1 LSYAN
6 RNWNRN
12 HVENKS
18 SGSSIF
24 TLVSIGVV
32 GIFFSVFYFFPLG
45 KLLRYGLSIS
55 TLIDV
60 YGSAGIWKI
69 IWFTFWQAA
78 LSTLLSLLLGTFI
91 ANTVTRLRF
100 RGRSFLRVLS
110 TIPFVLPTVVVSS
123 SFISVNKLFR
133 LDGTSFSL
141 EASAL
146 GIIIAHAF
154 FNTAI
159 VVRTVGSWWSQ
170 LKDEPEY
177 AARTLGSGPVKTFM
191 YVTLPRLKPALLA
204 SASLTFLFS
213 FTSFGVILLLGG
225 LRKSTIETEI
235 WRYATQR
242 TDIKTAA
249 ALGIA
254 QLVIVISMLLVN
266 GNLRAR
272 HATNELG
279 ASFSPHTEPLNPRSH
294 IYRIASGVFLIVSFF
309 GLPLLLLFERSIKTT
324 AGYSLVYYKQIF
336 TGNQSDRFKVFATKE
351 AIWNSITWALIAM
364 FVATVL
370 GYLAANLMTNSS
382 KRLSKT
388 SDTLLLLPLGT
399 SGVLIGFGILIAL
412 NTTPVDFRSKWW
424 IVPLAQAMIG
434 VGFVARI
441 VATAIRGI
449 DPQLKEAAKI
459 LGASKNQVWRTIDLP
474 IVSRSL
480 LAGAAFSFAIAIGEF
495 GATAFLTRPQRP
507 TIPTTIFNLLGRPGA
522 ETFGMAMA
530 LSVILAVA
538 TGLSIAI
545 LDRTGSVISRD
556 T

>member
-1 LSYAN
+1 MSYAKRKWNKNYKEN
-6 RNWNRN
+6 RN
-12 HVENKS
+12 

-24 TLVSIGVV
+24 TLTSITVI

-45 KLLRYGLSIS
+45 KLLRYGLSAS

-60 YGSAGIWKI
+60 YGSTAIWKI
-69 IWFTFWQAA
+69 IWFTFWQAT
-78 LSTLLSLLLGTFI
+78 LSTLLSLLLGTFV

-100 RGRSFLRVLS
+100 RGQSFLRVLS

-123 SFISVNKLFR
+123 AFISVNKLFR
-133 LDGTSFSL
+133 LDGTIFSL

-146 GIIIAHAF
+146 GIIMAHAF

-159 VVRTVGSWWSQ
+159 VVRTVGGWWSQ
-170 LKDEPEY
+170 LKDEPEH
-177 AARTLGSGPVKTFM
+177 AARTLGSGPVKAFM
-191 YVTLPRLKPALLA
+191 HVTLPRLKPALLA

-254 QLVIVISMLLVN
+254 QLVIVILMLIIN

-279 ASFSPHTEPLNPRSH
+279 AGFRPHAKPLNARPH
-294 IYRIASGVFLIVSFF
+294 MLRIASGVFLIISFF

-336 TGNQSDRFKVFATKE
+336 TGNQSERFKVFATKE

-370 GYLAANLMTNSS
+370 GYFAANLMTHSS

-388 SDTLLLLPLGT
+388 ADTLLLLPLGT

-412 NTTPVDFRSKWW
+412 NATPVDFRSKWW

-441 VATAIRGI
+441 VSTAIRGI
-449 DPQLKEAAKI
+449 DPQLKDAAKI
-459 LGASKNQVWRTIDLP
+459 LGASNNQVWRNIDLP
-474 IVSRSL
+474 IISRSL
-480 LAGAAFSFAIAIGEF
+480 VAGAAFSFAIAIGEF

-530 LSVILAVA
+530 LSVILAAV
-538 TGLSIAI
+538 TGVSIAI

>member
-1 LSYAN
+1 LSYAD
-6 RNWNRN
+6 RNWNKN

-18 SGSSIF
+18 SESSIF

-32 GIFFSVFYFFPLG
+32 GIFFSIFYFFPLG

-55 TLIDV
+55 TLLDV

-123 SFISVNKLFR
+123 SFISVNKMFR

-159 VVRTVGSWWSQ
+159 VVRTVGGWWSQ
-170 LKDEPEY
+170 LKDEPEH
-177 AARTLGSGPVKTFM
+177 AARTLGSGPIKTFM

-254 QLVIVISMLLVN
+254 QLLIVISMLLVN

-279 ASFSPHTEPLNPRSH
+279 AIFRPHTEPLNARSH
-294 IYRIASGVFLIVSFF
+294 MYRIASGVFLIVSFF
-309 GLPLLLLFERSIKTT
+309 GLPLILLFERSIKTT

-370 GYLAANLMTNSS
+370 GYFAANLMTNSS

>member
-1 LSYAN
+1 LSYADRIFN
-6 RNWNRN
+6 RK
-12 HVENKS
+12 HVESKNYAFP
-18 SGSSIF
+18 IF
-24 TLVSIGVV
+24 TFVSIAIV
-32 GIFFSVFYFFPLG
+32 GIFFTVFYFFPLG
-45 KLLRYGLSIS
+45 KLLRYGLSVS

-60 YGSAGIWKI
+60 YSSGGIWKI
-69 IWFTFWQAA
+69 IWFTFWQAI
-78 LSTLLSLLLGTFI
+78 LSTLLSLLFGTLI
-91 ANTVTRLRF
+91 ANTVTKLRF
-100 RGRSFLRVLS
+100 RGRSFVRVLS

-123 SFISVNKLFR
+123 SFISVNKFFH
-133 LDGTSFSL
+133 LDGTFFSL
-141 EASAL
+141 EDSAL

-159 VVRTVGSWWSQ
+159 VVRTVGGWWSQ

-204 SASLTFLFS
+204 SSSLTFLFS

-254 QLVIVISMLLVN
+254 QLVIVISMLIVN
-266 GNLRAR
+266 GNLRSR

-279 ASFSPHTEPLNPRSH
+279 SAFNSEIEPLNARSH
-294 IYRIASGVFLIVSFF
+294 MYRIVSGVFLVISFF
-309 GLPLLLLFERSIKTT
+309 GLPLALLFESSIKTAT
-324 AGYSLVYYKQIF
+324 GYSFVYYKQIF
-336 TGNQSDRFKVFATKE
+336 TGVQSDRFKIFATRE
-351 AIWNSITWALIAM
+351 AIWNSITWALFAM
-364 FVATVL
+364 VIATVL
-370 GYLAANLMTNSS
+370 GYLAANLMTHSS
-382 KRLSKT
+382 RRLSKT
-388 SDTLLLLPLGT
+388 SDVLLLLPLGT

-412 NTTPVDFRSKWW
+412 NTTPIDFRSKWW

-441 VATAIRGI
+441 VSTAIRGI

-459 LGASKNQVWRTIDLP
+459 LGASSKQVWRTIDLP

-480 LAGAAFSFAIAIGEF
+480 VAGAAFSFAIAIGEF

-522 ETFGMAMA
+522 ETFGQAMA
-530 LSVILAVA
+530 LSVILALV
-538 TGLSIAI
+538 TGLSIGI
-545 LDRTGSVISRD
+545 LDKTGLVVSRD
-556 T
+556 S